1 MLLKIWLIII
11 WEILTQASQFKLG
24 SICIKFSDSEI
35 FLEEVL
41 DSVDNVDVVCDDKL
55 DELQHLDDDRE
66 TFLKIPTCTT
76 AFKTDSINSMG
87 NDEKINNKPRDVFR
101 MNNNSASTPVFSR
114 VSAFHTYASS
124 LEYGTC
130 EKVMKL

>member
-76 AFKTDSINSMG
+76 AFKTESINSMG

-114 VSAFHTYASS
+114 LSAFHTYARS

>member
-1 MLLKIWLIII
+1 MVNYY
-11 WEILTQASQFKLG
+11 LG
-24 SICIKFSDSEI
+24 NFDSSESIQTWVHLYKFSDSEI

-41 DSVDNVDVVCDDKL
+41 DSVDNLDVVCDDKL

-101 MNNNSASTPVFSR
+101 MNSNTASTPVFSR
-114 VSAFHTYASS
+114 VSAFHTYARS

>member
-1 MLLKIWLIII
+1 M
-11 WEILTQASQFKLG
+11 TQASQFKLG

-41 DSVDNVDVVCDDKL
+41 NSVDNVDVACDDKL

-101 MNNNSASTPVFSR
+101 MNSNSASTPVFSR
-114 VSAFHTYASS
+114 VSAFHTYARS